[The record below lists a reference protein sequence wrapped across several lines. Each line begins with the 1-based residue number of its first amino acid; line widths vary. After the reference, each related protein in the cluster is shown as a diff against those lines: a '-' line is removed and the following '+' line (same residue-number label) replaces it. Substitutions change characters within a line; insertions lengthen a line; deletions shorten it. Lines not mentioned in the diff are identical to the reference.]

1 MKHIKIIFAALL
13 FSVVVPVISI
23 GQTVVVP
30 AVKSFNPTAG
40 ELRIHDHVFIEIA
53 QKELLDDAHGMF
65 KSFQKDLD
73 ILTRVHS
80 TLKMTNKSKAGSILF
95 STDVSGDNMPMGD
108 EGYVITITDRI
119 DVRANTIRGLFY
131 AKQTL
136 LQIFKRSGGVIEK
149 GVINDAP
156 NFKTRAIM
164 IDCGRRYYQIESIK
178 MLIRQMAWYKLNTL
192 HMHFTEW
199 NGFRLESEKYP
210 GLASDEAYTKDQI
223 RDIQEYA
230 SHYFVDI
237 VPEID
242 LPAHATAITDYKPDL
257 AFKCESMRKARW
269 QGKEAD
275 SLGKA
280 WAIDVTRPEVREW
293 INGLLDEWM
302 PVFGGKYFHVGGDE
316 YQYDPDKE
324 KCPELMDY
332 TKENGFEKPGDV
344 FIDWLNDVNTRV
356 KQNGKITQIWN
367 WWRFG
372 KNSTS
377 IQPDTDIVVNVWNS
391 QRLQEILDDG
401 YKVIVTPEEGLYVS
415 PGLDDGSGYGVVDC
429 RKVYEDWSP
438 LQHKNILGYK
448 LCIWSDRA
456 EEHSDAWFEGK
467 SFEPKVVFAEK
478 VWTGT
483 TNTSLADF
491 LKRVDKVGVSP
502 IY

>member
-1 MKHIKIIFAALL
+1 MKEQNLYRIIAILTL
-13 FSVVVPVISI
+13 VVNVSFSQSI
-23 GQTVVVP
+23 VVP
-30 AVKSFNPTAG
+30 AVQSYESSNG

-65 KSFQKDLD
+65 RSFQKDLD
-73 ILTRVHS
+73 MLTRVHS
-80 TLKMTNKSKAGSILF
+80 TLKTTTKSKAGGIMF
-95 STDVSGDNMPMGD
+95 STQTPAKNKPEGN

-119 DVRANTIRGLFY
+119 DVRANSIRGLFY

-136 LQIFKRSGGVIEK
+136 LQIFKQSRGVIQK
-149 GVINDAP
+149 GVIKDSP
-156 NFKTRAIM
+156 KYETRAIM

-178 MLIRQMAWYKLNTL
+178 KLIRQMAWYKLNTL

-199 NGFRLESEKYP
+199 NGFRLKSDKYP
-210 GLASDEAYTKDQI
+210 GLASEEAYTKDQI

-230 SHYFVDI
+230 SHYFVDL

-302 PVFGGKYFHVGGDE
+302 PVFKSKYFHVGGDE

-324 KCPELMDY
+324 QCPELMEY
-332 TKENGFEKPGDV
+332 AKSNGFEKPGDV
-344 FIDWLNDVNTRV
+344 FIDWLNEVNQRV
-356 KQNGKITQIWN
+356 RVNGKTTQIWN

-372 KNSTS
+372 KNTTS
-377 IQPDTDIVVNVWNS
+377 IQPDTNIVVNVWNS
-391 QRLQEILDDG
+391 PRIMEILNDG
-401 YKVIVTPEEGLYVS
+401 YKVIITPEEELYVS

-429 RKVYEDWSP
+429 KKIYEDWKTIE
-438 LQHKNILGYK
+438 HKNVLGYK

-456 EEHSDAWFEGK
+456 EEHTDKWFEGK

-478 VWTGT
+478 MWTGT
-483 TNTSLADF
+483 KATTLPQF
-491 LKRVDKVGVSP
+491 LKRVDKVGDSP